1 MQDMSNISTEKA
13 IQSKK
18 VILFSTRFLENDAT
32 LFNECTTVEGAF
44 CENDAYCEFFLNDN
58 ANVDLKKYLYDEYVI
73 PHLKACFPNDI
84 GSEVD
89 TFQAALEPLISKY
102 PSSLYNTIRE
112 ERRNGYPHVFNINK
126 YQLQENG
133 DNTDD
138 EKYVPKKDLLRYIL
152 SCTKEDIKKIRL
164 DIDCNLSSYD
174 ITWRFKLY
182 KLQLPEDCGYSAYA
196 VWSLNEQISHNEF
209 KWYEALC
216 NEILNQE
223 KGNEIEGIYLFLH
236 DKDITSSTFN
246 VRHSNI
252 TNKDEN
258 GLFSYLQDDI
268 KLNVAL
274 FQHNDLIGKVLSS
287 NPKNIKERIEL
298 LEVSCKE
305 VVVRGG
311 KLAFL
316 NELSDYV
323 AYWHDGGKENYI
335 KNVETGRLKFGMTS
349 LIPPQDVIENNK
361 SVNDVF
367 YEVKQLIDKL
377 TQ

>member
-1 MQDMSNISTEKA
+1 MSNISTEKA